1 VNSGSRSHDVAQ
13 YEDVNEVLVGE
24 CNAMSGI
31 KAEWV
36 NHKVGCFR
44 KYAKVVETA

>member
-1 VNSGSRSHDVAQ
+1 VKSSSRSHDVAQ

-36 NHKVGCFR
+36 NHKVGCSR
-44 KYAKVVETA
+44 EYAKVVETA